1 MLVKKETLLSMQQT
15 ENKAPKNNGKP
26 YYDGRSGKW
35 KLDIPDFGTEK
46 GDLAYIAC
54 EFVRTSLYHPFH
66 YGEPPQE
73 GEFEAHS
80 HSFSGALQYLLQNPE
95 NFSLE
100 GHEEYYSAQE
110 IELINAFRKKL
121 IEADQN

>member
-35 KLDIPDFGTEK
+35 KLDIPGFGTEK

-54 EFVRTSLYHPFH
+54 EFVRTSLYYPFY

-80 HSFSGALQYLLQNPE
+80 HSFQVSYNICCRIQRISHWKGMKNTTRRRRLN
-95 NFSLE
+95 
-100 GHEEYYSAQE
+100 
-110 IELINAFRKKL
+110 
-121 IEADQN
+121 